1 MCVILGYRKTRRTGL
16 LTKMISDWNGDFS
29 DAREALIAEIEAEV
43 VETRGF
49 LGIDRI
55 DSKVFQAMR
64 AVRREDFVPESVRDL
79 AYVNRPLAI
88 GHGQTISQPFIV
100 AAMTNALALSPS
112 DRVLEIGTGC
122 GYQTAVLAHLARHVY
137 TVEVIE
143 RLGQSAR
150 ARLTAQGYG
159 NIDFRIGD
167 GWRGWAEHAPYDAI
181 IVTAAAPEPPA
192 TLIDQLAEGARMIVP
207 IGPTGGTQRL
217 TRIEKRPGGEL
228 HSSGF
233 LPVAFVPLIKTR

>member
-1 MCVILGYRKTRRTGL
+1 MCVTLGHRKTRRTGL
-16 LTKMISDWNGDFS
+16 LTKTMSDQNDNFT
-29 DAREALIAEIEAEV
+29 DAREALITEIEAEV
-43 VETRGF
+43 VETRGL

-55 DSKVFQAMR
+55 DPRVFKAIR
-64 AVRREDFVPESVRDL
+64 AVPREEFVPESVRDL

-100 AAMTNALALSPS
+100 AVMTNALALTPS

-122 GYQTAVLAHLARHVY
+122 GYQTAVLAHLAQRVY

-143 RLGQSAR
+143 RLGNAAR
-150 ARLTAQGYG
+150 DRLTAQGYG

-167 GWRGWAEHAPYDAI
+167 GWRGWPDHAPYDAI
-181 IVTAAAPEPPA
+181 IVTAAAPERPA
-192 TLIDQLAEGARMIVP
+192 ALVDQLAEGGRMIVP

-217 TRIEKRPGGEL
+217 TRVEKRPGGEL
-228 HSSGF
+228 QSSGF

>member
-1 MCVILGYRKTRRTGL
+1 MSG
-16 LTKMISDWNGDFS
+16 WNGDID
-29 DAREALIAEIEAEV
+29 DAREALIAEIAAAA

-55 DSKVFQAMR
+55 DPKVFEAFR
-64 AVRREDFVPESVRDL
+64 AVPREDFVPGSVRDL

-100 AAMTNALALSPS
+100 AVMTNALSLTPS

-122 GYQTAVLAHLARHVY
+122 GYQTAVLARLARRVY

-143 RLGQSAR
+143 RLGAAAR
-150 ARLTAQGYG
+150 DRLTDLGYG
-159 NIDFRIGD
+159 NIEFRIGD
-167 GWRGWAEHAPYDAI
+167 GWRGWPEHAPYDAI
-181 IVTAAAPEPPA
+181 IVTAAARERPA
-192 TLIDQLAEGARMIVP
+192 ALVDQLAEGGRMIVP
-207 IGPTGGTQRL
+207 IGPSGGTQRL

-228 HSSGF
+228 HASGF
-233 LPVAFVPLIKTR
+233 LPVAFVPLIDTR

>member
-1 MCVILGYRKTRRTGL
+1 M
-16 LTKMISDWNGDFS
+16 SDRNDDFS
-29 DAREALIAEIEAEV
+29 EAREVLIAEIEAEV
-43 VETRGF
+43 EETRAF

-55 DSKVFQAMR
+55 DPKVFQAMR
-64 AVRREDFVPESVRDL
+64 AVPREDFVPEPVRDL

-143 RLGQSAR
+143 RLGRSAR
-150 ARLTAQGYG
+150 DRLIAQSYG
-159 NIDFRIGD
+159 NIDFRIGY
-167 GWRGWAEHAPYDAI
+167 GWRGWPEYAPYDAI
-181 IVTAAAPEPPA
+181 IVTAAAPERPA
-192 TLIDQLAEGARMIVP
+192 ALIGQLAEGGRMVVP

-217 TRIEKRPGGEL
+217 TRIEKRLGGEL

>member
-1 MCVILGYRKTRRTGL
+1 MCVILGHCKTRRRGL
-16 LTKMISDWNGDFS
+16 LTETMSGWDDDFG

-43 VETRGF
+43 EETRGF
-49 LGIDRI
+49 LGFDRI
-55 DSKVFQAMR
+55 DPKVLQAIR
-64 AVRREDFVPESVRDL
+64 AVPREEFVPASVRDL

-100 AAMTNALALSPS
+100 AAMTSALALTPS

-122 GYQTAVLAHLARHVY
+122 GYQTAVLARLARHVY

-143 RLGQSAR
+143 RLGEAAR
-150 ARLTAQGYG
+150 DRLTDQGYD

-167 GWRGWAEHAPYDAI
+167 GWRGWPEHAPYDAI
-181 IVTAAAPEPPA
+181 IVTAAARERPA
-192 TLIDQLAEGARMIVP
+192 ALVEQLAEGGRMIVP
-207 IGPTGGTQRL
+207 IGPSGGTQRL

-228 HSSGF
+228 RSSGF
-233 LPVAFVPLIKTR
+233 LPVAFVPLIETR

>member
-1 MCVILGYRKTRRTGL
+1 MCVILGYCKTRNVCW
-16 LTKMISDWNGDFS
+16 LTEMMSDRDDDLT
-29 DAREALIAEIEAEV
+29 DARAALIAEIEAEV
-43 VETRGF
+43 EETRGF
-49 LGIDRI
+49 LGIDRL
-55 DSKVFQAMR
+55 DPKVFRAIR
-64 AVRREDFVPESVRDL
+64 AVPREEFVPDSVRDL

-100 AAMTNALALSPS
+100 AVMTNALALTPS

-122 GYQTAVLAHLARHVY
+122 GYQTAVLAHLAQRVY

-143 RLGQSAR
+143 RLGNAAR
-150 ARLTAQGYG
+150 DRLMAQGYG

-167 GWRGWAEHAPYDAI
+167 GWRGWPEHAPYDAI
-181 IVTAAAPEPPA
+181 IVTAAAPERPA
-192 TLIDQLAEGARMIVP
+192 ALIDQLAEGGRMIVP